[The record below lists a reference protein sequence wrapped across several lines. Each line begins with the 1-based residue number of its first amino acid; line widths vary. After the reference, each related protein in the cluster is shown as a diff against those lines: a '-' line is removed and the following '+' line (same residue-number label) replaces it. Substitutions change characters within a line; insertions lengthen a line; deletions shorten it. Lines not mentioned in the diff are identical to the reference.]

1 MSRGGQPCGRRE
13 GGTCVTEADHNEI
26 PEIVEIPAVRDEDG
40 RISADFLALIEAGI
54 AAEDAPALI
63 GLAGDLHEA
72 DVADL
77 IEALPEDERVPLVR
91 LLGDEFD
98 YATLTELDE
107 AVRLSILENL
117 PSDTLAE
124 GIGELDSD
132 DAVYILEDLDAADQA
147 AILDQLP
154 YSDRIQLQRSLDYPE
169 DSAGRLMQTDF
180 IAVPPFWSV
189 GQTIDHMRETEDLP
203 DTFHEI
209 FVVDPGFRLIGSVP
223 LDKIL
228 RTKRTTKISEIM
240 TEDPQ
245 TFKATDDR
253 EDVARAFERYNLVS
267 AAAVDDAGRL
277 VGMLMIDDIVDVIQ
291 EEAEEDLR
299 GLAGLGD
306 EEISD
311 TVLVTARSRLTWLLV
326 NLCTAGLAAT
336 VISLFE
342 APIAAM
348 VALAVLM
355 PIVASMGGNAA
366 TQTMTVAVRALATRE
381 LTARN
386 MLRVLRRE
394 VLVAF
399 LNGMTLAVLLGTGAT
414 LWSGLPGLGMVIAMA
429 IIINLFFAG
438 VAGLLIPVALEKA
451 GVDPAIASS
460 VFVTTV
466 TDVIGFFA
474 FLGIAALWFGLPL

>member
-1 MSRGGQPCGRRE
+1 M
-13 GGTCVTEADHNEI
+13 TEADHTDI
-26 PEIVEIPAVRDEDG
+26 PATFEIPAVRDDEG
-40 RISADFLALIEAGI
+40 RISADFLALVEAGI
-54 AAEDAPALI
+54 AAEDAAALI

-77 IEALPEDERVPLVR
+77 IEALPEDARVPLVR

-132 DAVYILEDLDAADQA
+132 DAVYILEDLDAEGQA

-169 DSAGRLMQTDF
+169 ESAGRLMQTDF

-228 RTKRTTKISEIM
+228 RTKRATKISEIM

-245 TFKATDDR
+245 TFRATDDR

-267 AAAVDDAGRL
+267 AAAVDEAGRL

-311 TVLVTARSRLTWLLV
+311 T
-326 NLCTAGLAAT
+326 
-336 VISLFE
+336 
-342 APIAAM
+342 
-348 VALAVLM
+348 VLM

-414 LWSGLPGLGMVIAMA
+414 LWSGNPGLGVVIAMA